1 LESFVNRMMHPL
13 TTSSVSPTLMI
24 CTHPVQVV
32 AALKKLVVQ
41 APPTTAGHA
50 VWAAAAFLPAAAKPD
65 ALKQLAA
72 VVVEQLK
79 PSRAS
84 PDACAV
90 AIVHAASRLL
100 RLHPSLLADSASRLV
115 DFTMELL
122 ASDACA
128 EAAHTHNVFDTVQVS
143 LKGQV

>member
-1 LESFVNRMMHPL
+1 LESLVNRMMHPL

-24 CTHPVQVV
+24 CIHPLQVV
-32 AALKKLVVQ
+32 SALKKLVVQ

-65 ALKQLAA
+65 ALKQLAG

-79 PSRAS
+79 PRAS
-84 PDACAV
+84 PAACAV

-115 DFTMELL
+115 DFTMHLL

-128 EAAHTHNVFDTVQVS
+128 EAAQTHNVFDTVQVS